1 MSNNYPLP
9 INWTIQ
15 LTTEGTEIHGALSV
29 SISGHSK
36 SEATFKLLEQF
47 KTLGLKEKHVR
58 SVKPK
63 SYLPPEI
70 ALSVRQPWAWA
81 IIYAGKDIENRST
94 PAISRGLVDPG
105 RIAIHAAQTMTQAD
119 YRAAARFI
127 KHNAGID
134 VPRPDKLLRG
144 CLIGSVTVIR
154 VVNDS
159 VSPWFMGPRGLV
171 LRDPRPYTPKG
182 KTTGMLGYF
191 KHSETTDPLPEPRPW
206 EINYDKPSRQSSLL

>member
-1 MSNNYPLP
+1 MTSNLYPLP
-9 INWTIQ
+9 IKWAIA
-15 LTTEGTEIHGALSV
+15 LTTEGTEIYGSLSV
-29 SISGHSK
+29 SVAGQSA
-36 SEATFKLLEQF
+36 SEATYKILEQF
-47 KTLGLKEKHVR
+47 ETLGLREKHIQ

-94 PAISRGLVDPG
+94 PAISRGLVDPR
-105 RIAIHAAQTMTQAD
+105 RIAIHAAQSMTQDD

-127 KHNAGID
+127 KHNVDIT
-134 VPRPDKLLRG
+134 VPPPDKLLRG
-144 CLIGSVTVIR
+144 CLIGSVTVTR

-171 LRDPRPYTPKG
+171 LKDPRPYTPKG
-182 KTTGMLGYF
+182 KTTGALGYF
-191 KHSETTDPLPEPRPW
+191 KHKETTEPLLEPKPW
-206 EINYDKPSRQSSLL
+206 MVNYNRGRSHKLL